1 MKHLLPESIL
11 LTFVHLLLLTPPYH
25 QLSRPL
31 GPHLH
36 PINGWSIFS
45 GMSSQHL
52 RPGVSTLTSSPLL
65 FMPSSRHLLSHC
77 IVTAVSSPSYAGV
90 LSSSLPYPLC
100 LSGRF
105 LRLPLNCSSYLI
117 PLHAS
122 HSASFAHLSSLHSAL
137 DPTCYRIPSWSS
149 GVKASM
155 TWLTCVDSSSSAPVQ
170 ISSLRIPSAHIHLE
184 NSCSPTM

>member
-11 LTFVHLLLLTPPYH
+11 LTFVHLLLLAPPYH

-31 GPHLH
+31 APHLH

-52 RPGVSTLTSSPLL
+52 QPGVSTVILSSLL

-77 IVTAVSSPSYAGV
+77 IITDVSSPSSCRCSLF
-90 LSSSLPYPLC
+90 LSRPCPLC

-117 PLHAS
+117 RLHAS
-122 HSASFAHLSSLHSAL
+122 HSASFTHLSSLHSAL
-137 DPTCYRIPSWSS
+137 DPTRPRRPSWSS
-149 GVKASM
+149 GVK
-155 TWLTCVDSSSSAPVQ
+155 VP
-170 ISSLRIPSAHIHLE
+170 
-184 NSCSPTM
+184 